1 MLSIV
6 PREVIV
12 HLGLLLQL
20 LALQEHTN
28 LNMEHIPSPIAGLV
42 LPVHTAVV
50 ANPIPIIVRM
60 ANMVFASADKIRHV
74 ASPAMLAGF
83 VRVQV

>member
-6 PREVIV
+6 LREVIV
-12 HLGLLLQL
+12 LLGRFLQHL
-20 LALQEHTN
+20 ARQEHTN
-28 LNMEHIPSPIAGLV
+28 LNTEHIPLPIAGLA
-42 LPVHTAVV
+42 LLVHIALA

-60 ANMVFASADKIRHV
+60 ANMVFASADKIHHV
-74 ASPAMLAGF
+74 ANLAMLAGF

>member
-6 PREVIV
+6 PWEDIV
-12 HLGLLLQL
+12 LLGLLLKHP
-20 LALQEHTN
+20 ALQEHTN
-28 LNMEHIPSPIAGLV
+28 LNMEHIPSPIAGLA
-42 LPVHTAVV
+42 LPVHFAVV

-60 ANMVFASADKIRHV
+60 ANMVFASADKIHHV
-74 ASPAMLAGF
+74 ANLAMLAGF